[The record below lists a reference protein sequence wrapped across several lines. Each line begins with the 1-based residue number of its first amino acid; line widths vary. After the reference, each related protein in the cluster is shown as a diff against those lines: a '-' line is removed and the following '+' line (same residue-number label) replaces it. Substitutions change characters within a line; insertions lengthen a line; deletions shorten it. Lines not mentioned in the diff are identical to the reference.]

1 MEIDCAVACAAA
13 GTRSRLRA
21 ALRGAAGAAA
31 GAGRRVRGPA
41 GARAADAPRWWAAT
55 AARRARRAP
64 GRRGMSSAPARP
76 GPRAR
81 HGAGRARAPSHPLL
95 REEDLPQADV
105 LPPLL
110 GSAVGPHRAGLR
122 LRRYASRMRLA
133 RVDTGSAR
141 GRHRH
146 DQRVM
151 QPGACGRHR
160 ACPPR
165 PGRPPRSIPPRRPP
179 GLAPGR
185 SERGFTCTRR
195 VLALYRLA
203 LEISRTRRPTASG
216 SSKELPELLDDGAHE
231 ATV

>member
-1 MEIDCAVACAAA
+1 MEIDCGVTVVPPARGPGCVRRGGGAC
-13 GTRSRLRA
+13 
-21 ALRGAAGAAA
+21 
-31 GAGRRVRGPA
+31 RVRGPG

-95 REEDLPQADV
+95 RQEDLPQADV
-105 LPPLL
+105 LPSLL

-122 LRRYASRMRLA
+122 LRRYASRMRPA

-141 GRHRH
+141 ARRRH

-151 QPGACGRHR
+151 QPGARAPR

-165 PGRPPRSIPPRRPP
+165 SIRPGAAARPTLAPDQPRSCSRARVACSPCITLHLKFQGRRSRAHVAPR
-179 GLAPGR
+179 
-185 SERGFTCTRR
+185 SSWSWCT
-195 VLALYRLA
+195 
-203 LEISRTRRPTASG
+203 
-216 SSKELPELLDDGAHE
+216 
-231 ATV
+231 

>member
-1 MEIDCAVACAAA
+1 MCARPAAA
-13 GTRSRLRA
+13 ARSRLRA
-21 ALRGAAGAAA
+21 ALRWGRAVRCAGE
-31 GAGRRVRGPA
+31 GERVRGPA

-122 LRRYASRMRLA
+122 LRRYASRMRPA

-141 GRHRH
+141 ARRRH

-151 QPGACGRHR
+151 QPGEPAPGVSTLVFPSAAAVRPVRPVRPDRYPGPARPARPGLR
-160 ACPPR
+160 ACSRARVACSPVSP
-165 PGRPPRSIPPRRPP
+165 
-179 GLAPGR
+179 
-185 SERGFTCTRR
+185 CT
-195 VLALYRLA
+195 
-203 LEISRTRRPTASG
+203 
-216 SSKELPELLDDGAHE
+216 
-231 ATV
+231 

>member
-1 MEIDCAVACAAA
+1 MRRCAWRAR
-13 GTRSRLRA
+13 GT
-21 ALRGAAGAAA
+21 
-31 GAGRRVRGPA
+31 GAGGRRAGGGGGARRVRGPA

-122 LRRYASRMRLA
+122 LRRYASRMRPA

-141 GRHRH
+141 GRRH

-151 QPGACGRHR
+151 QPGAGGRPR
-160 ACPPR
+160 ACPPG
-165 PGRPPRSIPPRRPP
+165 GRPDR
-179 GLAPGR
+179 
-185 SERGFTCTRR
+185 
-195 VLALYRLA
+195 
-203 LEISRTRRPTASG
+203 
-216 SSKELPELLDDGAHE
+216 
-231 ATV
+231 